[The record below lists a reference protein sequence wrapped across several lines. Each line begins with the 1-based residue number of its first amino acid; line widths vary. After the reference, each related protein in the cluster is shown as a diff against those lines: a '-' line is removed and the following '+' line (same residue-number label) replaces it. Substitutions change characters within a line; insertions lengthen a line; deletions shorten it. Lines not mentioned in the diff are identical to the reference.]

1 MHNWREIIRGRLA
14 KAKLEASR
22 ENEIVEELAQHL
34 EDRCREWRGEG
45 AADDE
50 CYLRAME
57 ELKQQDILAAALR
70 FRGERTATADL
81 GVPSGGHLLGGFFHD
96 LNVGLRGIGRKPFFS
111 LMVIGL
117 LAIGIGGDAA
127 IFSVFDSLVLR
138 PLPFAEPDRLV
149 DLDETAPKWNL
160 KFVGISSPDLHEWR
174 KDNGTFDSMAFFRG
188 PSYNLAYEGRAERV
202 RGAQVSREMLDVLR
216 LTPVLGRNFDVPEDQ
231 PGGPKVVLL
240 SYGLWQTVFHGDREI
255 LGQVLKLDEEG
266 YTVVGVLPREA
277 VFPDRAEVWTP
288 LAADPN
294 TNTGYYVAGVG
305 RLRRGVTLEQA
316 RSDLL
321 RVHKAM
327 ISAGSKVNEITSP
340 VVTPLHD
347 RYLGSFKTISGALLG
362 AVGLVMLIVCV
373 NIAALLLVRGS
384 FRSREMG
391 IRVAMGASRWRLTS
405 QLMTESA
412 LLAGAGGVCGVLLGS
427 LCLHAIASTMP
438 ASLPEWITFSL
449 DARFAI
455 FCVVVT
461 GAAAL
466 LFGLGPALQTSKVDI
481 RASLQGAAG
490 RTTASRGQRL
500 VLGGLVACEIALAL
514 MLSVSAG
521 LLVEAFRKVL
531 EIEPGFRPENVLTF
545 HVSLPEETYN
555 APDKK
560 TAYFNNLLGQLRA
573 LPDVRAAGAASA
585 PPLGGS
591 WGGVFETEGNAP
603 PRAEGENPV
612 ILQVAATPGYFEAI
626 GMTLMS
632 GRTFDA
638 RDEEPNARR
647 VAVVNQTFAKHFWS
661 DGSALGKRIK
671 RFGGNEWLEVI
682 GVVRDEKHYGLEQ
695 ETKPSVF
702 LPYRE
707 AMATA
712 LRGDERALQDMSIVL
727 RSANDPQM
735 VTGEAREIVQR
746 MDADVPMYEVH
757 TMTEELDRSL
767 WARRAYSW
775 LFGVFSGVAILLAAA
790 GVYGTLSY
798 VVSQRTQEIGIRIAL
813 GARPGQ
819 VLWQVL
825 RGGMLPV
832 AAGAAAGLL
841 GALWVTN
848 LLKALLFG
856 VQTHDPAIFGAMV
869 FGVALVGVLAN
880 LVPAWRA
887 ARVDPTRALRFE

>member
-1 MHNWREIIRGRLA
+1 MHNWREIIRERMA

-22 ENEIVEELAQHL
+22 ENEIVEELALHL

-45 AADDE
+45 AAEDE

-57 ELKQQDILAAALR
+57 ELNQQDVLAEALR
-70 FRGERTATADL
+70 FRGEGIPRAEI
-81 GVPSGGHLLGGFFHD
+81 GVPNKGDVLGRFWHD
-96 LNVGLRGIGRKPFFS
+96 VKIGMRSMRMKPFFS

-127 IFSVFDSLVLR
+127 IFSVFDSFVLR

-174 KDNGTFDSMAFFRG
+174 KDNGTFDSTAFFRG
-188 PSYNLAYEGRAERV
+188 PSYNLSYQGSAQRV
-202 RGAQVSREMLDVLR
+202 RGAQVTREMLDVLR
-216 LTPVLGRNFDVPEDQ
+216 LTPILGRNFDVEEDK
-231 PGGPKVVLL
+231 PGGPHVVLL
-240 SYGLWQTVFHGDREI
+240 SYGLWQRVFHGDRDV

-266 YTVVGVLPREA
+266 YTVVGVLPKEA

-294 TNTGYYVAGVG
+294 TNTGYYVAGIG
-305 RLRRGVTLEQA
+305 RLKRGVALEQA
-316 RSDLL
+316 RTDLL

-340 VVTPLHD
+340 VVTPLRD
-347 RYLGSFKTISGALLG
+347 RYLGDFKTMSGALLG

-373 NIAALLLVRGS
+373 NIAALMLVRSS

-391 IRVAMGASRWRLTS
+391 IRVAMGASRWRIIS

-427 LCLHAIASTMP
+427 VCLRTIVSAMP
-438 ASLPEWITFSL
+438 ANLPQWITFSL

-490 RTTASRGQRL
+490 RATASRGQRL
-500 VLGGLVACEIALAL
+500 VLGGLVACEIGLAL

-521 LLVEAFRKVL
+521 LLVQAFRRVL
-531 EIEPGFRPENVLTF
+531 EIDPGFRPENVLVL

-555 APDKK
+555 APEKK
-560 TAYFNNLLGQLRA
+560 TVYFNNLLGQLRA

-626 GMTLMS
+626 GMTLMA
-632 GRTFDA
+632 GRTFEA
-638 RDEEPNARR
+638 RDDEANAAPA
-647 VAVVNQTFAKHFWS
+647 AVVNQTFAKHFWA

-671 RFGGNEWLEVI
+671 RFGGNQWLQVI

-702 LPYRE
+702 LPYPE

-727 RSANDPQM
+727 RSAIDPQM
-735 VTGEAREIVQR
+735 VTGEAREIVRR

-757 TMTEELDRSL
+757 TMSEELDRSL

-775 LFGVFSGVAILLAAA
+775 LFGVFACVAILLAAA

-798 VVSQRTQEIGIRIAL
+798 GVSQRTQEIGIRIAL

-825 RGGMLPV
+825 GGGMLPV
-832 AAGAAAGLL
+832 AAGAGAGLL
-841 GALWVTN
+841 GAFWVTN

-856 VQTHDPAIFGAMV
+856 VQTHDPLIFGATV
-869 FGVALVGVLAN
+869 LGIALVGVLAN